1 MNKETIRIAQ
11 QLVAFPGGSPLL
23 EQLRRVT
30 PVGVQLQEL
39 SVGQAQIQLSGR
51 VQIGENPGPLERIN
65 ALALSLSQL
74 PITREQGV
82 KVMKITREDG
92 DDPAVTFSLEWA
104 LNPKVRLIPDP
115 TAGAGIHRPGRALPP
130 ARAAG
135 GAVMTNLNGTGS
147 SWQNYLTRQRLLIGA
162 PLLVGA
168 LIGAGLFAIAGLPH
182 WLASGERTR
191 RIAELKVQQQSLP
204 LIEARAKQDEA
215 KACGGPTTARSGGE
229 LGGGPRPDRDLPHP
243 VESYSD

>member
-1 MNKETIRIAQ
+1 MRGRAEVPFDLLRERRIELGLPAQPARFVPARLLLRRGALLGGAALLIGVVLTAALNWQGQQQQQLESLAPLAQRLTAAQAQLRRLRTKTTAVNKDTIRIAQ

-82 KVMKITREDG
+82 KVMKITREEG
-92 DDPAVTFSLEWA
+92 DDPAVTFSLEWE
-104 LNPKVRLIPDP
+104 LNPKVRLSLIQ
-115 TAGAGIHRPGRALPP
+115 LQE
-130 ARAAG
+130 
-135 GAVMTNLNGTGS
+135 LGS
-147 SWQNYLTRQRLLIGA
+147 IGLVERYRLLEQQG
-162 PLLVGA
+162 
-168 LIGAGLFAIAGLPH
+168 
-182 WLASGERTR
+182 
-191 RIAELKVQQQSLP
+191 VQL
-204 LIEARAKQDEA
+204 
-215 KACGGPTTARSGGE
+215 
-229 LGGGPRPDRDLPHP
+229 
-243 VESYSD
+243 

>member
-1 MNKETIRIAQ
+1 VRGRAEVPFDLLRERRIELGLPAQPARFVPARLLLRRGALLGGAALLIGVVLTAALNWQGQQQQQQLESLAPLAQRLTAAQAQLRRLRTKTTAVNNDTIRIAQ

-82 KVMKITREDG
+82 KVMKITREEG
-92 DDPAVTFSLEWA
+92 DDPAVTFSLEWE
-104 LNPKVRLIPDP
+104 LNPKVRLSLIQ
-115 TAGAGIHRPGRALPP
+115 LQE
-130 ARAAG
+130 
-135 GAVMTNLNGTGS
+135 LGS
-147 SWQNYLTRQRLLIGA
+147 IGLVERYRLLEQQG
-162 PLLVGA
+162 
-168 LIGAGLFAIAGLPH
+168 
-182 WLASGERTR
+182 
-191 RIAELKVQQQSLP
+191 VQL
-204 LIEARAKQDEA
+204 
-215 KACGGPTTARSGGE
+215 
-229 LGGGPRPDRDLPHP
+229 
-243 VESYSD
+243 